1 MAQTNVHI
9 PGLELDI
16 MVGQGAHSIVY
27 KAKRGDEDYA
37 VKLPR
42 IEDLEDES
50 RRSHFIREAAIVAQV
65 RHPSLPRVYEVGEA
79 DDCPYL
85 VMEFM
90 GGTNLASEIEKSP
103 LSESEVVRVAIDLAS
118 GLGTLHLANLV
129 HRDVK
134 PRNVILSDKGRA
146 RLIDYG
152 ISSVASGTADSIVAG
167 TFQYSAPEQT
177 GMLER
182 PVDGRAD
189 LYALGVLIF
198 ECLTGKLPFQSK
210 DIGDLLR
217 MHAVIAAPDVRGLRS
232 DVTDG
237 LAMIVARLL
246 AKDPDDRYQNAAGLA
261 SDLVQLPFL
270 NELLD
275 NKKTVFLDSIDSRF
289 RTPHPVSVGR
299 KEQLKQLQQVW
310 DRGHLGS
317 GAVALIEG
325 DSGAGRTHLLNHHL
339 QQLADAGVPVMV
351 ARCSA
356 EDGLPLEVFRRAI
369 DGMISC
375 QAAGSNP
382 AAQALRERIVGAGED
397 GKSDLVG
404 FSYELEK
411 LFGKDIRTEDNDSTD
426 DAREHQAVAD
436 FH

>member
-9 PGLELDI
+9 PGLEIDI
-16 MVGQGAHSIVY
+16 MVGQGPIPWFIKRDATTKIMRLSCQGSKTLRTRPGAH
-27 KAKRGDEDYA
+27 K
-37 VKLPR
+37 
-42 IEDLEDES
+42 
-50 RRSHFIREAAIVAQV
+50 FIREAAIVAQV
-65 RHPSLPRVYEVGEA
+65 RHAALPRVFEVGEA

-90 GGTNLASEIEKSP
+90 GGSSLASEIEKGP
-103 LSESEVVRVAIDLAS
+103 LSEEAAVRIGIELAS
-118 GLGTLHLANLV
+118 GLGTLHLASLV

-134 PRNVILSDKGRA
+134 PRNVILSEKGEA

-152 ISSVASGTADSIVAG
+152 ISSVASGTADAMVAG

-198 ECLTGKLPFQSK
+198 ECLSGQLPFQSK
-210 DIGDLLR
+210 DVGELLR
-217 MHAVIAAPDVRGLRS
+217 MHAVIPAPDIRGLRS
-232 DVTDG
+232 DVSDG
-237 LAMIVARLL
+237 LALIIARLL
-246 AKDPDDRYQNAAGLA
+246 AKDPDDRYQSAAGLA
-261 SDLVQLPFL
+261 SDLVQFLYL
-270 NELLD
+270 NELLN
-275 NKKTVFLDSIDSRF
+275 NKEEIVLDSIDSRF

-317 GAVALIEG
+317 GAVAMIEG

-339 QQLADAGVPVMV
+339 QDLADAGVPIMV
-351 ARCSA
+351 ARCSS
-356 EDGLPLEVFRRAI
+356 EDGPPLEVFRRAI

-375 QAAGSNP
+375 QAAGSSP
-382 AAQALRERIVGAGED
+382 RCA
-397 GKSDLVG
+397 
-404 FSYELEK
+404 
-411 LFGKDIRTEDNDSTD
+411 STS
-426 DAREHQAVAD
+426 AKNCGSGSG
-436 FH
+436 